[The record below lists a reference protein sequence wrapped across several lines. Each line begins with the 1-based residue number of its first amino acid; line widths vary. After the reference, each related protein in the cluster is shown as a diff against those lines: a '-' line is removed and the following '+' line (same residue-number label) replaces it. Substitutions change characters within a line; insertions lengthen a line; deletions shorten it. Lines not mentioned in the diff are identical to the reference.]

1 MNLLYRTRPYELE
14 KGSANQLYKK
24 WEQTCKNG
32 LRKASHQLF
41 RVNIKKMVHDF
52 DQLPLSNVSK
62 PRVGVVGEILVKFS
76 SNRK

>member
-1 MNLLYRTRPYELE
+1 MNLK

-24 WEQTCKNG
+24 WEQTCKDG

-41 RVNIKKMVHDF
+41 RANIKKMVHDF
-52 DQLPLSNVSK
+52 DQLPLSNVLKTTRWS
-62 PRVGVVGEILVKFS
+62 RGRNFGEVS